1 MYNAIYSTHHPT
13 ITNSFEFNL
22 ANLLTVNLTNMK
34 NLTLLVVIICSLFS
48 SCSANKQ
55 IVAPI
60 IASAISSPITT
71 GEYTLVLEGFDW
83 GAAASKVIL
92 SLDESSV
99 EMDASDFEVQVN
111 RSTSCAEL
119 SPAEASGQLKVLH
132 AYNSDAEGKRSAA
145 GKHLT
150 LALFTA
156 PFEQLNSPIKYFAQ
170 NPNCKGNQWIDF
182 DLTITNKKT
191 QQVWDAEI
199 NRIIPLIDEFD
210 LAGNFAHGDISL
222 PYASYEPE
230 TKTKSPLII
239 WLHGGGEGGQDPSI
253 PLLANRA
260 ANYASPEIQSY
271 FGGAYVLVP
280 QSPTFWMDKGDGS
293 YTRGDVNDMY
303 NESLMALIKN
313 YADQHK
319 MIDQNRIYLG
329 GCSNGGYMTLKLLLL
344 HPDYFAAG
352 FPSALA
358 YHEKNLTDNDIQ
370 SLKDQSIWFIHSSDD
385 PVTVASE
392 TATPTYERLIAAGA
406 QDVHYSLFD
415 HVVDI
420 TNQFGGK
427 DYHYMGHFSWIYSHA
442 NKCQL
447 DYDGSAVKVDG
458 YPVTLMGWLARQSR
472 Q

>member
-1 MYNAIYSTHHPT
+1 MFS
-13 ITNSFEFNL
+13 L
-22 ANLLTVNLTNMK
+22 NLTNMK
-34 NLTLLVVIICSLFS
+34 HITLLAVFICSLFS
-48 SCSANKQ
+48 SC
-55 IVAPI
+55 IVSQEFTAPTNT
-60 IASAISSPITT
+60 ISKTS
-71 GEYTLVLEGFDW
+71 GEYTLVVEGFDW

-92 SLDESSV
+92 T
-99 EMDASDFEVQVN
+99 MDDSAVDLEEKDFVVKVN
-111 RSTSCAEL
+111 RSTQCVEL
-119 SPAEASGQLKVLH
+119 DPAEASGQLKVLY
-132 AYNSDAEGKRSAA
+132 AYQSDAKGKRNAK

-150 LALFTA
+150 LALFSA

-170 NPNCKGNQWIDF
+170 NPNCRGNQWMDF
-182 DLTITNKKT
+182 NLTITNTKT
-191 QQVWDAEI
+191 RQVWDKEM

-210 LAGNFAHGDISL
+210 LSGNFTHGNVSL
-222 PYASYEPE
+222 PYASYEPDV
-230 TKTKSPLII
+230 KKQVPLII

-293 YTRGDVNDMY
+293 YTRGEIDDMY
-303 NESLMALIKN
+303 NVSLMALIKD
-313 YADQHK
+313 YADQNK
-319 MIDQNRIYLG
+319 MIDQNRIYIG
-329 GCSNGGYMTLKLLLL
+329 GCSNGGYMTLKLLLT

-358 YHEKNLTDNDIQ
+358 FHAKNLTDTDIQ
-370 SLKDQSIWFIHSSDD
+370 TLKDLSIWFIHSNDD

-392 TATPTYERLIAAGA
+392 TATPTYKRLIAAGA

-415 HVVDI
+415 HVIDI
-420 TNQFGGK
+420 TNQFGGE

-447 DYDGSAVKVDG
+447 DYDGSPVKVEG
-458 YPVTLMGWLARQSR
+458 HPVTLMGWLARQSR
-472 Q
+472 